1 MSPLR
6 RNRRAL
12 RSGRLSPKSSPL
24 PCGSIR
30 PRFGGTKEQVRR
42 GAETDRGVLL
52 VDGVNLAAATARKD
66 ADAFVSSFM
75 RISDAYGNRQVHI
88 IVGYASSPG
97 GLNGEA
103 DMRDWIRE
111 KLTDQ
116 VFDIVAQNAEFKKA
130 AAEAWSELR
139 ADPQM
144 VLRPVAGTE
153 A

>member
-24 PCGSIR
+24 PRGSIR

-66 ADAFVSSFM
+66 ADAFVSRFM
-75 RISDAYGNRQVHI
+75 RISDAYGNRPVHMPPK
-88 IVGYASSPG
+88 GAR
-97 GLNGEA
+97 A
-103 DMRDWIRE
+103 AIRRYS
-111 KLTDQ
+111 
-116 VFDIVAQNAEFKKA
+116 ISH
-130 AAEAWSELR
+130 W
-139 ADPQM
+139 PI
-144 VLRPVAGTE
+144 PP
-153 A
+153 